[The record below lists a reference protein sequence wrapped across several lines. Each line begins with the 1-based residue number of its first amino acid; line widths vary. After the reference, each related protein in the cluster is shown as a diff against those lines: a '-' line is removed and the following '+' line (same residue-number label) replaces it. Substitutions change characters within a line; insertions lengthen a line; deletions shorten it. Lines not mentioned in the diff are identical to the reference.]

1 MSDNKTSKIP
11 TNPANIGLLF
21 LPIFKAMGPAKKD
34 IQAIGPVIEVEK
46 AVKDTAQKIKTS
58 LESSGFAPSPIAI
71 SSPSSIISSLLLKNK
86 TNIVAIILT
95 IRTRGMSS
103 NFVKDKEPLSHLITS
118 CNSYLA
124 TFNNKNE
131 VPALMT
137 AWKPIPNIISLA
149 AEKPSFLASK
159 NNIKDDVSP
168 QVIEIIPVVKL
179 FVFNTN
185 MQKTAAID
193 EELVTPIISGLARGF
208 LNIVWKINPANPK
221 DQPAII
227 PANNFGNLIS
237 IIEKLAPGTVSLFKT
252 LIKVEKE

>member
-1 MSDNKTSKIP
+1 
-11 TNPANIGLLF
+11 
-21 LPIFKAMGPAKKD
+21 MGPAKKD

-131 VPALMT
+131 VPALVT
-137 AWKPIPNIISLA
+137 A
-149 AEKPSFLASK
+149 
-159 NNIKDDVSP
+159 
-168 QVIEIIPVVKL
+168 
-179 FVFNTN
+179 
-185 MQKTAAID
+185 
-193 EELVTPIISGLARGF
+193 
-208 LNIVWKINPANPK
+208 
-221 DQPAII
+221 
-227 PANNFGNLIS
+227 
-237 IIEKLAPGTVSLFKT
+237 
-252 LIKVEKE
+252 